1 MVLNIQ
7 RYFTGLFILSVIL
20 ISYFFSLTQYFLI
33 ILMVISTYEIFYNKI
48 FNYKNFYFYF
58 FFFIFNVILYFNEN
72 KLLVLIISQAFF
84 LILSLNKNKI
94 PIFFPLALVSFFY
107 SSFYITSI
115 NENLIYYIIFL
126 SFINDSSAYI
136 FGNLIKGPLIIPS
149 VSPKKT
155 WSGTIVS
162 ALITLITI
170 YLIFNFNILLSLI
183 VSLSFFFG
191 DLHFSYIKRLN
202 KIKDFSNIL
211 PGHGGILDRLD
222 SILLGFLFFTT
233 IYFYG

>member
-115 NENLIYYIIFL
+115 NENLIYYIIF
-126 SFINDSSAYI
+126 S
-136 FGNLIKGPLIIPS
+136 
-149 VSPKKT
+149 
-155 WSGTIVS
+155 
-162 ALITLITI
+162 
-170 YLIFNFNILLSLI
+170 LL
-183 VSLSFFFG
+183 
-191 DLHFSYIKRLN
+191 
-202 KIKDFSNIL
+202 
-211 PGHGGILDRLD
+211 
-222 SILLGFLFFTT
+222 
-233 IYFYG
+233 